1 MRLKTEHEQRVNI
14 ENMNQQKI
22 NFFTYISHDLKTP
35 LTLILSPLQRLIQ
48 QPQISNNDKEKL
60 EVIYRNANRMNYLI
74 NELLTFSKIEMKQMR
89 ISVRKGDIM
98 HFLEELS
105 HIFDIVAGEREIDFI
120 VNLEDTEEEVWF
132 SPSKL
137 ERILYNLLSNA
148 FKYTQPGGYVKLSA
162 KLIKEEKGT
171 FVQIS
176 VKDNGRGIPKE
187 AQEQIF
193 ESYYQVE
200 KRDHREGFGLG
211 LSLTRSL
218 IHMHKGEIRV
228 ESEINKGSD
237 FIVTLN
243 VSEDAYN
250 PDERSSENITTEE
263 IQKYNQ
269 RIKETIELI
278 PEKLTNKEKDPAR
291 ESIMIVEDNKE
302 MNDYLASIFSE
313 KYDIIRAYNGAG
325 SLQEDSQT
333 AAQPHYIG
341 FNDAGDGR
349 PGIHGTCQT
358 GRNDQPYPRYPPD
371 CKDLMR
377 TTIRKVICGEPMRI
391 SLNLSTPRIWNCWY
405 RISKRAGNRVL
416 NTSNRQKN

>member
-22 NFFTYISHDLKTP
+22 NFFTYISHDTKTP
-35 LTLILSPLQRLIQ
+35 LTTILSPLQRLIQ

-176 VKDNGRGIPKE
+176 VKDNGRGFLKKLKNKYLKVTTKLRSATIARIRTGIIAYAFAHTH
-187 AQEQIF
+187 AQRGNPGR
-193 ESYYQVE
+193 
-200 KRDHREGFGLG
+200 KRNQQRFGF
-211 LSLTRSL
+211 
-218 IHMHKGEIRV
+218 
-228 ESEINKGSD
+228 
-237 FIVTLN
+237 
-243 VSEDAYN
+243 Y
-250 PDERSSENITTEE
+250 
-263 IQKYNQ
+263 
-269 RIKETIELI
+269 
-278 PEKLTNKEKDPAR
+278 
-291 ESIMIVEDNKE
+291 
-302 MNDYLASIFSE
+302 
-313 KYDIIRAYNGAG
+313 
-325 SLQEDSQT
+325 
-333 AAQPHYIG
+333 
-341 FNDAGDGR
+341 
-349 PGIHGTCQT
+349 
-358 GRNDQPYPRYPPD
+358 RYPE
-371 CKDLMR
+371 C
-377 TTIRKVICGEPMRI
+377 IRGC
-391 SLNLSTPRIWNCWY
+391 LQPR
-405 RISKRAGNRVL
+405 
-416 NTSNRQKN
+416 

>member
-176 VKDNGRGIPKE
+176 VKDNGRGFLKKLKNKYLKVTTKLRSATI
-187 AQEQIF
+187 ARDSDWDYRLRVR
-193 ESYYQVE
+193 SY
-200 KRDHREGFGLG
+200 
-211 LSLTRSL
+211 TCT
-218 IHMHKGEIRV
+218 KGK
-228 ESEINKGSD
+228 SG
-237 FIVTLN
+237 
-243 VSEDAYN
+243 
-250 PDERSSENITTEE
+250 
-263 IQKYNQ
+263 
-269 RIKETIELI
+269 
-278 PEKLTNKEKDPAR
+278 
-291 ESIMIVEDNKE
+291 
-302 MNDYLASIFSE
+302 
-313 KYDIIRAYNGAG
+313 
-325 SLQEDSQT
+325 
-333 AAQPHYIG
+333 
-341 FNDAGDGR
+341 
-349 PGIHGTCQT
+349 
-358 GRNDQPYPRYPPD
+358 
-371 CKDLMR
+371 
-377 TTIRKVICGEPMRI
+377 
-391 SLNLSTPRIWNCWY
+391 
-405 RISKRAGNRVL
+405 
-416 NTSNRQKN
+416 

>member
-176 VKDNGRGIPKE
+176 VKDNGQG
-187 AQEQIF
+187 
-193 ESYYQVE
+193 
-200 KRDHREGFGLG
+200 
-211 LSLTRSL
+211 
-218 IHMHKGEIRV
+218 
-228 ESEINKGSD
+228 
-237 FIVTLN
+237 
-243 VSEDAYN
+243 
-250 PDERSSENITTEE
+250 
-263 IQKYNQ
+263 
-269 RIKETIELI
+269 
-278 PEKLTNKEKDPAR
+278 
-291 ESIMIVEDNKE
+291 
-302 MNDYLASIFSE
+302 
-313 KYDIIRAYNGAG
+313 
-325 SLQEDSQT
+325 DS
-333 AAQPHYIG
+333 
-341 FNDAGDGR
+341 
-349 PGIHGTCQT
+349 
-358 GRNDQPYPRYPPD
+358 
-371 CKDLMR
+371 
-377 TTIRKVICGEPMRI
+377 
-391 SLNLSTPRIWNCWY
+391 
-405 RISKRAGNRVL
+405 
-416 NTSNRQKN
+416 

>member
-162 KLIKEEKGT
+162 KLIKEEKET

-176 VKDNGRGIPKE
+176 VKDNGRGFLKKLRNKYLKVI
-187 AQEQIF
+187 
-193 ESYYQVE
+193 
-200 KRDHREGFGLG
+200 
-211 LSLTRSL
+211 TRL
-218 IHMHKGEIRV
+218 
-228 ESEINKGSD
+228 
-237 FIVTLN
+237 
-243 VSEDAYN
+243 
-250 PDERSSENITTEE
+250 RS
-263 IQKYNQ
+263 
-269 RIKETIELI
+269 ETIARDSDWDYRLRVRSY
-278 PEKLTNKEKDPAR
+278 TCTKEK
-291 ESIMIVEDNKE
+291 S
-302 MNDYLASIFSE
+302 
-313 KYDIIRAYNGAG
+313 G
-325 SLQEDSQT
+325 
-333 AAQPHYIG
+333 
-341 FNDAGDGR
+341 
-349 PGIHGTCQT
+349 
-358 GRNDQPYPRYPPD
+358 
-371 CKDLMR
+371 
-377 TTIRKVICGEPMRI
+377 
-391 SLNLSTPRIWNCWY
+391 
-405 RISKRAGNRVL
+405 
-416 NTSNRQKN
+416 

>member
-162 KLIKEEKGT
+162 KLIKEEKGHLCKSPSKT
-171 FVQIS
+171 MA
-176 VKDNGRGIPKE
+176 G
-187 AQEQIF
+187 
-193 ESYYQVE
+193 
-200 KRDHREGFGLG
+200 GFLKK
-211 LSLTRSL
+211 L
-218 IHMHKGEIRV
+218 K
-228 ESEINKGSD
+228 NK
-237 FIVTLN
+237 
-243 VSEDAYN
+243 
-250 PDERSSENITTEE
+250 
-263 IQKYNQ
+263 
-269 RIKETIELI
+269 
-278 PEKLTNKEKDPAR
+278 
-291 ESIMIVEDNKE
+291 
-302 MNDYLASIFSE
+302 YL
-313 KYDIIRAYNGAG
+313 
-325 SLQEDSQT
+325 
-333 AAQPHYIG
+333 
-341 FNDAGDGR
+341 
-349 PGIHGTCQT
+349 
-358 GRNDQPYPRYPPD
+358 
-371 CKDLMR
+371 
-377 TTIRKVICGEPMRI
+377 KVITRLRSATI
-391 SLNLSTPRIWNCWY
+391 ARDSDWDY
-405 RISKRAGNRVL
+405 RLRVRSY
-416 NTSNRQKN
+416 TCTKVKSG